1 MNGDLFEGWFEQI
14 FVPEIKN
21 PEKSVVFMDNAS
33 HHIKNAI
40 FDIAD
45 EYGFKVMFVPAYSP
59 DLNKPIENKWGTIKN
74 RLRMHMHKF
83 TDFWDALAY
92 AFK

>member
-33 HHIKNAI
+33 HHRKNAI